1 MSRLSRRSFLT
12 ASAALIAAPALRI
25 EPATAADVDVAVVG
39 AGAAGIAAAR
49 RIIAA
54 GRSVH
59 LIEASKRVGGRCV
72 TDTGTFGVPF
82 DLGAHWMHNPAAN
95 PLARLAPKGL
105 DIYRAPRGLSMRV
118 GSREARDSELENFL
132 AGLVRA
138 RSALTE
144 AGRGRADRPAA
155 NTLPRD
161 LGAARAAI
169 EFVAGPLA
177 CGKDLSDVSAI
188 DLGRAAER
196 DDDAFC
202 RQGYG
207 ALLAKLAAGLPVQ
220 FANPVDAIAWKRG
233 PEVSSRRGSLS
244 ARAVILTVST
254 NVLASGHI
262 EFFPALPQRLRSAAE
277 KLSLGSYDHIA
288 LDMPGNPLGLLKDDF
303 VFEEAQGKRTAALL
317 ANVSGTSLHLVEVA
331 GSFGRGLSAQGEGA
345 MIEFAREWL
354 GSIFGVSVKGK
365 IKRARA
371 TRWDHEPFVL
381 GAMSAAAIGGTPA
394 RRTLM
399 EPLEDRVWLAGEAV
413 HETRWGTVEGAWES
427 GERAADA
434 VLRHFGALKQ
444 DGAKK
449 KPVRGSRKPRRRRHR
464 RER

>member
-1 MSRLSRRSFLT
+1 
-12 ASAALIAAPALRI
+12 
-25 EPATAADVDVAVVG
+25 
-39 AGAAGIAAAR
+39 
-49 RIIAA
+49 
-54 GRSVH
+54 
-59 LIEASKRVGGRCV
+59 
-72 TDTGTFGVPF
+72 
-82 DLGAHWMHNPAAN
+82 
-95 PLARLAPKGL
+95 
-105 DIYRAPRGLSMRV
+105 
-118 GSREARDSELENFL
+118 
-132 AGLVRA
+132 
-138 RSALTE
+138 
-144 AGRGRADRPAA
+144 
-155 NTLPRD
+155 
-161 LGAARAAI
+161 
-169 EFVAGPLA
+169 
-177 CGKDLSDVSAI
+177 
-188 DLGRAAER
+188 
-196 DDDAFC
+196 
-202 RQGYG
+202 
-207 ALLAKLAAGLPVQ
+207 
-220 FANPVDAIAWKRG
+220 
-233 PEVSSRRGSLS
+233 
-244 ARAVILTVST
+244 
-254 NVLASGHI
+254 VLASDKI
-262 EFFPALPQRLRSAAE
+262 EVFPPLPRYLRAAAE